1 MRRVLVT
8 TFSFVLLLMHFVYSV
23 NADSTITIPVPEKAA
38 MNKQVVLSL
47 RIPPNTDP
55 VTQKDAKPKMES
67 RRSLIMWNSNP
78 TPKIPPSDEFYAV
91 TRKFMDKGWVKG
103 GAAKGILN
111 MSGGVDKYH
120 GVRVLQHIVDNV
132 LEIGLSP
139 NVTRTVRK
147 SNLVASDIEDLR
159 RMVAKFSKELTMYGE
174 NIKRVDK
181 DLLMLQDRYKTAK
194 SGILKVIKVE
204 GVDDGGTVI
213 HLAVD

>member
-8 TFSFVLLLMHFVYSV
+8 TFSFLLLLMFFVFSV

-67 RRSLIMWNSNP
+67 RRSLIMWDSNP
-78 TPKIPPSDEFYAV
+78 TPKIPANDEFYAV
-91 TRKFMDKGWVKG
+91 ARKFLDKGWVKG
-103 GAAKGILN
+103 GAAKGILA
-111 MSGGVDKYH
+111 SRHGVDKYQ
-120 GVRVLQHIVDNV
+120 GVRVIQHIIDNI

-159 RMVAKFSKELTMYGE
+159 RMLAKYSKELTMFGE
-174 NIKRVDK
+174 NVKKDDK

-204 GVDDGGTVI
+204 GVEDGGTVI
-213 HLAVD
+213 HLSVD